1 MSRPRKYTPELE
13 NIEIQLLL
21 EGIARHYGFEFQEYA
36 TAPMRRRV
44 WQSIR
49 REKVRTISGL
59 QEKLLHDYP
68 AMERFLSAPPESALP
83 CGPAFYVTFRK
94 EVVPLLRT
102 YPFVRIRHA
111 GCRSAPELYTLAIL
125 LREEGLYE
133 KSTIYATD
141 VNEQTLKRVSDGI
154 FPLATVPAY
163 SALYEKSGGRA
174 SFTDYFSG
182 GGGLVSTVYDYAIL
196 LQMLLN
202 GGTYNGVRLLA
213 HNTIRMMTTNQIGDL
228 FVNLYGITSENK
240 FGFNFSLITEYGSRL
255 GPSQAGTYSW
265 GGVFSTS
272 YWVDP
277 KEDMFAIIYRQM
289 WGPHVADTDKQF
301 KPLVYQAIND

>member
-1 MSRPRKYTPELE
+1 VSRPRKYTPELE

-21 EGIARHYGFEFQEYA
+21 EGIARHYGFEFQDYA

-44 WQSIR
+44 WQSMR

-102 YPFVRIRHA
+102 YPFVRIWHA

-182 GGGLVSTVYDYAIL
+182 GGRF
-196 LQMLLN
+196 
-202 GGTYNGVRLLA
+202 GVFDQDLKRNIVFAQHNLA
-213 HNTIRMMTTNQIGDL
+213 TDSSFNEFNTILCRNVLSAYSDNLQARAHKVLYESLGL
-228 FVNLYGITSENK
+228 FGVLG
-240 FGFNFSLITEYGSRL
+240 L
-255 GPSQAGTYSW
+255 GPKESIHPS
-265 GGVFSTS
+265 
-272 YWVDP
+272 P
-277 KEDMFAIIYRQM
+277 KESCYAELDSTHRLYR
-289 WGPHVADTDKQF
+289 K
-301 KPLVYQAIND
+301 IR